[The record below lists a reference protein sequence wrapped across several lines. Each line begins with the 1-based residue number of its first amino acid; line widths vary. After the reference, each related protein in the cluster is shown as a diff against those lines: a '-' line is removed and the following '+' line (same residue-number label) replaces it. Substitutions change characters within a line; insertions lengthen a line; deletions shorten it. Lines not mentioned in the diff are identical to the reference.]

1 MMKLL
6 PAFCLLLPILASA
19 APSILELQK
28 TLNQTIMPEG
38 APLEQV
44 RSFVENRVPAVPDI
58 QDPEEWRKYCD
69 QLRKDILEKVV
80 FRGNLAPFWNK
91 QKNGVVYEELLKP
104 HPDYSIQK
112 LRFQILPGWWCPAL
126 LYIPSDLPE
135 GQKVPVILN
144 VNGHDKKG
152 KAAPYKQIR
161 CIHQARNGMLAMNVE
176 WIGMGQFND
185 RMSHYDIGQLDL
197 CGISGLSPFYMN
209 MSKALDV
216 ALEHPNAN
224 PEKVAVAGLSGGGWQ
239 TIFFSALDTR
249 VKLANPVAGY
259 SSFLTRARYPSDL
272 GDSEQTPNDLAT
284 LADYTHLTALL
295 SDRALLLTKNAEDK
309 CCFAAP
315 HALPPLK
322 AAAEPKFKLL
332 GREKYFRTH
341 INTDPGTHNFEAD
354 NRQQFYKMLGFTFFG
369 KDTAI
374 PLKETHTEKEIL
386 TSEQLHVPL
395 PEKNIDINFIAKT
408 YAKGLP
414 LPHPMASPFTETIE
428 LKHAA
433 PDLHKILHTAAYPIT
448 PQQISTKKLSDGTTS
463 TSWMLHL
470 NNEWTVPTLE
480 LTPSGEVKKTVILIG
495 DQGRGSLAELTLD
508 NLKKGNR
515 VLLLDL
521 FYFGENKLGKQ
532 DFLYAILVSAVGER
546 PLGIQISQM
555 AAIADWAIK
564 NYKAELI
571 DIESKG
577 PRTSFIAL
585 TAATLSPNRFGKIL
599 LHSPLESLKSLI
611 RNGFGSNR
619 YPELFCFGLL
629 KYFDIPGLIKLANTE
644 DPERITIRK

>member
-1 MMKLL
+1 MKLL
-6 PAFCLLLPILASA
+6 PAFCLLLPVLASA
-19 APSILELQK
+19 TPSILELQK
-28 TLNQTIMPEG
+28 TLNHTIMPKG

-44 RSFVENRVPAVPDI
+44 RSYVENRVPSVPDI
-58 QDPEEWRKYCD
+58 QDPEEWRKYSE

-80 FRGNLAPFWNK
+80 FRGNLAPFWKK

-135 GQKVPVILN
+135 GKKVPVILN

-216 ALEHPNAN
+216 ALEHPNAD
-224 PEKVAVAGLSGGGWQ
+224 PDKVAVAGLSGGGWQ

-259 SSFLTRARYPSDL
+259 SSFLTRARHPSDL

-284 LADYTHLTALL
+284 LADYTHLTALM
-295 SDRALLLTKNAEDK
+295 SDRALLLTNNAEDK

-341 INTDPGTHNFEAD
+341 INTDPGTHNFDAD
-354 NRQQFYKMLGFTFFG
+354 NRLQFYKMLGFTFFG
-369 KDTAI
+369 SDTAI
-374 PLKETHTEKEIL
+374 SHKEKHTEKEIL
-386 TSEQLHVPL
+386 TPEELHVPL
-395 PEKNIDINFIAKT
+395 PEKNIDINYIANT

-414 LPHPMASPFTETIE
+414 LPHPTASPFTETIE

-433 PDLHKILHTAAYPIT
+433 PDLHKILHTAAYPVT
-448 PQQISTKKLSDGTTS
+448 PQKIATIKLSDGTTS
-463 TSWMLHL
+463 ASWMLHL
-470 NNEWTVPTLE
+470 NNEWTVPMLE
-480 LTPSGEVKKTVILIG
+480 LTPSGEVKKTVILIS
-495 DQGRGSLAELTLD
+495 DQGRNSLAENTIE

-532 DFLYAILVSAVGER
+532 DFLYSILVAAVGER

-555 AAIADWAIK
+555 AAIANWAIK
-564 NYKAELI
+564 NYEAELI

-577 PRTSFIAL
+577 PRTGFIAL
-585 TAATLSPNRFGKIL
+585 TAATLSPNRFGKVIL
-599 LHSPLESLKSLI
+599 NNPLESLKSLI
-611 RNGFGSNR
+611 RNDYGSNS
-619 YPELFCFGLL
+619 YPGLYCFGLL
-629 KYFDIPGLIKLANTE
+629 KYFDIPVLIKLANTE